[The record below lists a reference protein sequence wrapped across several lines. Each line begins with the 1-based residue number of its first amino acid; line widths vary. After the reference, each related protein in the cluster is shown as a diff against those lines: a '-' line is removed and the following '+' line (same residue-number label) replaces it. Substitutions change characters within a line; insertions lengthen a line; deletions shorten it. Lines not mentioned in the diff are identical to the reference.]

1 MTTDE
6 RLAKVLVESG
16 HDNPHCRRY
25 IAGALATFDE
35 GFLGHPQVAE
45 ALARLR
51 HDPQESVRTAAA
63 WSAEREKAGA
73 R

>member
-1 MTTDE
+1 MTTEE
-6 RLAKVLVESG
+6 RLAKVIVECG
-16 HDNPHCRRY
+16 HDNPHCRRAV
-25 IAGALATFDE
+25 AGVLATFDE
-35 GFLGHPQVAE
+35 AFLARPEVAD

-51 HDPQESVRTAAA
+51 DDPQESVRAAAA